1 MTPQQ
6 LAAMIDHTLLK
17 PEVTCPQID
26 RLCAEALDY
35 GFCAVCVNP
44 LHVSQAASRL
54 AGSPVVVASVAG
66 FPLGADPTAL
76 KIEDAR
82 QAMDAGAR
90 EIDMMLQLGALIA
103 GEKNRVR
110 DDIAAIAEIVHAA
123 SPDHVLK
130 VILETAALS
139 PERIALG
146 CRCCAEAQ
154 VDFIKTSTGFHPA
167 GGATEQAVR
176 SLKKLATPI
185 KIKASGGIDDLKTA
199 LGMVEAGADRL
210 GMSASVDVIRAY
222 EALSSGRP
230 IEPG

>member
-6 LAAMIDHTLLK
+6 LAAMIDHTLLR

-26 RLCAEALDY
+26 RLCAQALNH

-44 LHVSQAASRL
+44 VYVSQAARRL
-54 AGSPVVVASVAG
+54 TGSPVVVASVAG
-66 FPLGADPTAL
+66 FPLGANTTAA

-82 QAMDAGAR
+82 QAIDAGAR
-90 EIDMMLQLGALIA
+90 EIDMVLQLGALIA

-110 DDIAAIAEIVHAA
+110 DDIAAVAEVVRAA

-139 PERIALG
+139 PELIALG

-154 VDFIKTSTGFHPA
+154 VDFIKTSSGFHPA

-176 SLKKLATPI
+176 TLKKLATPI
-185 KIKASGGIDDLKTA
+185 KIKAAGGIGDLKTA
-199 LGMVEAGADRL
+199 LSMIEAGADRL
-210 GMSASVDVIRAY
+210 GMSASVDVILAC
-222 EALSSGRP
+222 EALSSRR
-230 IEPG
+230 

>member
-1 MTPQQ
+1 MTLQQ
-6 LAAMIDHTLLK
+6 LAAMIDHTLLR

-26 RLCAEALDY
+26 RLCAQALEH

-44 LHVSQAASRL
+44 LYVSQAARRL

-66 FPLGADPTAL
+66 FPLGANTTAV

-82 QAMDAGAR
+82 QAIDAGAR
-90 EIDMMLQLGALIA
+90 EIDMVLQLGALIA

-110 DDIAAIAEIVHAA
+110 DDIAAVAEIVHAA
-123 SPDHVLK
+123 SPEHMLK

-139 PERIALG
+139 AELIALG

-154 VDFIKTSTGFHPA
+154 VDFIKTSSGFHPA

-176 SLKKLATPI
+176 TLKKLATPI
-185 KIKASGGIDDLKTA
+185 KIKAAGGIRDLKTA
-199 LGMVEAGADRL
+199 LSMIEAGADRL
-210 GMSASVDVIRAY
+210 GMSASVEVIRAY
-222 EALSSGRP
+222 EASSS
-230 IEPG
+230 